1 MHCVIIKAKSHSMRS
16 IMRLKLRMILFQ
28 NKYIAGFSNWS
39 DNASKDV
46 IFTVNGLD
54 KKLNLRMA
62 YGDE

>member
-1 MHCVIIKAKSHSMRS
+1 
-16 IMRLKLRMILFQ
+16 MRLKLRMILFQ